1 MTETGALLER
11 LPKDYDTDAIR
22 RRYPGLWPLVDSELV
37 AYLKGENEPD
47 LQRAMR
53 REEVLALIPEDASCL
68 EIGPFGKPVVRGPR
82 VKYFD
87 VLSTEDLMAR
97 AAKVGD
103 SHTDV
108 PHVHYVEPTGRLDGI
123 DEAFDI
129 VISSHCLEH
138 QPNLVGH
145 LRGVS
150 GILAPGG
157 VYVALIPDKRYCFD
171 HFIPESSIAAILD
184 AHYTNRRVHSLES
197 IIEHRAL
204 TCHNDTPR
212 HWAGD
217 SGVQQITAARVKH
230 AIKEWKAARGGYVDV
245 HAWQFTPDSFRQNL
259 DLIHAL
265 NLIDLSVE
273 RVYQTASGRNEFCAV
288 LRKPT

>member
-1 MTETGALLER
+1 MTDTGALLER
-11 LPKDYDTDAIR
+11 LPAEYDTDAIR
-22 RRYPGLWPLVDSELV
+22 RRYPGLWPLADKEIAGYLESEKDPALR
-37 AYLKGENEPD
+37 
-47 LQRAMR
+47 RAMV
-53 REEVLALIPEDASCL
+53 REDVLALIPEGASCL
-68 EIGPFGKPVVRGPR
+68 EIGPFGKPVLRGPH

-87 VLSTEDLMAR
+87 VLSTEALVAR

-108 PHVHYVEPTGRLDGI
+108 PHVHYVEPTGRLDVV
-123 DEAFDI
+123 DAVFDI
-129 VISSHCLEH
+129 AISSHCLEH

-150 GILAPGG
+150 GVLAPGG
-157 VYVALIPDKRYCFD
+157 LYVALIPDKRYCFD

-184 AHYTNRRVHSLES
+184 AHYTNRRVHSLAS

-217 SGVQQITAARVKH
+217 SGPHEITAARVKH
-230 AIKEWKAARGGYVDV
+230 AIKEWKAAQGGYVDV
-245 HAWQFTPDSFRQNL
+245 HAWQFTPESFRQNL
-259 DLIHAL
+259 NLLRAL
-265 NLIDLSVE
+265 NLIDLTIE